1 MHDWNNVVEQLL
13 LEKKPKR
20 KSQKKRAKKQE
31 KERNVQKRYI
41 DTRFEEEKNH
51 RTRILGEHQN
61 EIEIIRTEL
70 DSEREKGSATLKLAY
85 LLRME
90 ISRQKT
96 TIAEQQAEL
105 AKQETRTETIKAEI
119 MEKVQIELK
128 KNHEELL
135 KFHELYLK
143 QQEMMKEIQSGAMT
157 DVRATKDLLV
167 ELQKQTGDLV
177 QIQRDHEE
185 SLNKKLMDLEDNK
198 ARRHAELISKT
209 ASADT
214 KEKRAPSPSPSI
226 ASSSSSSMTTVSK
239 ASSKSKKSSKSITP
253 PPKTPSP
260 EPVIKSA
267 NSDQLKV
274 NQQVLS
280 RITQEV
286 EDGWFYSAQ
295 VISVDGEKVRVSYN
309 SKIIDATMAD
319 IVKLSGPDVSL
330 EAEATVIAR
339 HPHYQQTYAPG
350 VIVCST
356 PLQIRFYD
364 GTESIIPKAEVHLVD
379 FERFEDF
386 VDNII
391 QLESRW
397 VNESVVA
404 RDDKTGVYKLGTV
417 KERVAN
423 AHEYVIEWR
432 GDNTSTIQHYSC
444 IFGKYSKA
452 KSLQTGDHVI
462 ACSDKKT
469 WHYYPGIIS
478 KAENNKVDIDFVC
491 NTTIEGANPK
501 EAFYITPEYFNLAKE
516 YYLAQLEGSAASSE
530 SSMSSVSD

>member
-1 MHDWNNVVEQLL
+1 
-13 LEKKPKR
+13 
-20 KSQKKRAKKQE
+20 
-31 KERNVQKRYI
+31 
-41 DTRFEEEKNH
+41 
-51 RTRILGEHQN
+51 
-61 EIEIIRTEL
+61 
-70 DSEREKGSATLKLAY
+70 
-85 LLRME
+85 
-90 ISRQKT
+90 
-96 TIAEQQAEL
+96 
-105 AKQETRTETIKAEI
+105 
-119 MEKVQIELK
+119 MEKVQLELK

-143 QQEMMKEIQSGAMT
+143 QQEMMKEIQSGAMN
-157 DVRATKDLLV
+157 DVRATKELLV

-185 SLNKKLMDLEDNK
+185 SLNNKLMELEDNK
-198 ARRHAELISKT
+198 ARRHAELI
-209 ASADT
+209 
-214 KEKRAPSPSPSI
+214 
-226 ASSSSSSMTTVSK
+226 
-239 ASSKSKKSSKSITP
+239 
-253 PPKTPSP
+253 
-260 EPVIKSA
+260 
-267 NSDQLKV
+267 NQLKV

-286 EDGWFYSAQ
+286 EDGWFYGVQ
-295 VISVDGEKVRVSYN
+295 VVSVNGENVRVSYN
-309 SKIIDATMAD
+309 SKIIDVKMAD
-319 IVKLSGPDVSL
+319 IVKLTAPDQPL

-350 VIVCST
+350 VIVCAG

-404 RDDKTGVYKLGTV
+404 RDDKTGVYKLGKEMGTV

-432 GDNTSTIQHYSC
+432 GDNISTIQHYSC

-462 ACSDKKT
+462 ACSDKKS
-469 WHYYPGIIS
+469 WNYHPGTIT
-478 KAENNKVDIDFVC
+478 KADSNSVDIDFIC
-491 NTTIEGANPK
+491 NVTIEGANPK

-516 YYLAQLEGSAASSE
+516 YYLAQLEGSTASSE
-530 SSMSSVSD
+530 SSLSSVDN